1 MKILILPAETS
12 DDFWKNKIVEYGID
26 CERLLKKT
34 NVILRAIRRMHLSS
48 VLPFKSLWY
57 NNAWKKKINSYEG
70 VVVFASRLSANVPK
84 WIYKKNKK
92 IRVIFWYSNP
102 INKSVNP
109 KKVFE
114 KYCKKWSFDEQD
126 CLKYNLQR
134 NTQYFYKKILVQRN
148 TIKYDVF
155 FLGNEKGRGEILE
168 KLAEEFI
175 SMGIKFYFH
184 IVRDKTSSGK
194 FEYKA
199 PLKYE
204 KVLDYIS
211 QSNAILEIMQN
222 GQNGLTL
229 RPLEAL
235 FLNKKLI
242 TNNSN
247 IQFEDFYNKNN
258 IFILGKDN
266 IQELNVF
273 LTLPIMKIDNKIIM
287 KYDFSNWLR
296 RFFEE

>member
-1 MKILILPAETS
+1 ME
-12 DDFWKNKIVEYGID
+12 
-26 CERLLKKT
+26 
-34 NVILRAIRRMHLSS
+34 
-48 VLPFKSLWY
+48 
-57 NNAWKKKINSYEG
+57 KKINSYEG

-235 FLNKKLI
+235 FLNKK
-242 TNNSN
+242 
-247 IQFEDFYNKNN
+247 F
-258 IFILGKDN
+258 
-266 IQELNVF
+266 
-273 LTLPIMKIDNKIIM
+273 
-287 KYDFSNWLR
+287 
-296 RFFEE
+296 